1 MGSLRLVQSSS
12 ESAAKR
18 MSTHWSLGTSDL
30 RLLSLCS
37 HFFLLTSHLLTAPP
51 CSLLL
56 APCCLLP
63 AACSLL
69 LAPCSLL
76 PALATR
82 RSELFRSLALSLR
95 MRFVLVLIGTMVA
108 LDILWWATSARVAK
122 PPFARIAVAIFALA
136 QLAGLSWLLTQR
148 FAHAD
153 STALFLKF
161 AMAAVF
167 IWHMILLPLLLLL
180 TVALLPILAML
191 ALIRSARRL
200 RICNPATA
208 DASGAGSRR
217 QFLGVA
223 LAAAPPLFNLS
234 LATIAM
240 RELDRYRVRRF
251 VLPIVGLP
259 RDLHGLTIAQISD
272 MHVGRFTSG
281 RILRDVVRVV
291 NELGADLILLT
302 GDLINDAL
310 VDLDHGLDLV
320 RSMQADHG
328 VYLIEGNHD
337 LIENGPEFER
347 RMKDSGIPFL
357 LDESVVI
364 TVRGTALQLL
374 GLSWTRARE
383 NRDVAI
389 AAAVRQLL
397 NQRQPESFP
406 ILLAHHPHAFD
417 AAAAAS
423 VPLTLA
429 GHTHGGQL
437 MLNEQCGFGPALF
450 RYWSGLYSKD
460 ASKLVVSNGVGN
472 WFPLRVRAPAELLHL
487 TLLRP

>member
-1 MGSLRLVQSSS
+1 M
-12 ESAAKR
+12 
-18 MSTHWSLGTSDL
+18 
-30 RLLSLCS
+30 
-37 HFFLLTSHLLTAPP
+37 F
-51 CSLLL
+51 
-56 APCCLLP
+56 
-63 AACSLL
+63 
-69 LAPCSLL
+69 
-76 PALATR
+76 
-82 RSELFRSLALSLR
+82 
-95 MRFVLVLIGTMVA
+95 A
-108 LDILWWATSARVAK
+108 LDIFWWAISARIAK
-122 PPFARIAVAIFALA
+122 ATFARIGVTIFALA
-136 QLAGLSWLLTQR
+136 QLAGLIWLLTQR
-148 FAHAD
+148 FAHAE
-153 STALFLKF
+153 SMALFSKF
-161 AMAAVF
+161 AMATVF
-167 IWHMILLPLLLLL
+167 IWHMILLPVLLLL
-180 TVALLPILAML
+180 TVALLPILAMV

-200 RICNPATA
+200 RNFDLTSA
-208 DASGAGSRR
+208 DARGALSRR

-234 LATIAM
+234 LASVAM
-240 RELDRYRVRRF
+240 RQLDQFRVRRF

-259 RDLHGLTIAQISD
+259 SDLHGLTITQISD

-281 RILRDVVRVV
+281 RVLREVVRVV
-291 NELGADLILLT
+291 NELRADLVLLT

-310 VDLDHGLDLV
+310 MDLDHGLGLV
-320 RSMQADHG
+320 RSMQARHG

-347 RMKDSGIPFL
+347 RVKNSGIPFL

-364 TVRGTALQLL
+364 TIRGAPLQLL

-417 AAAAAS
+417 AAAAAAI
-423 VPLTLA
+423 PLALS

-450 RYWSGLYSKD
+450 RYWSGLYRNG
-460 ASKLVVSNGVGN
+460 ASKLIVSNGVGN

>member
-1 MGSLRLVQSSS
+1 
-12 ESAAKR
+12 
-18 MSTHWSLGTSDL
+18 
-30 RLLSLCS
+30 
-37 HFFLLTSHLLTAPP
+37 
-51 CSLLL
+51 
-56 APCCLLP
+56 
-63 AACSLL
+63 
-69 LAPCSLL
+69 
-76 PALATR
+76 
-82 RSELFRSLALSLR
+82 
-95 MRFVLVLIGTMVA
+95 MRFVLVLIGTIFA
-108 LDILWWATSARVAK
+108 LDFLWWAASARIAK
-122 PPFARIAVAIFALA
+122 PTFARIATAVFALA

-148 FAHAD
+148 FAHTE
-153 STALFLKF
+153 STALFSKF
-161 AMAAVF
+161 AMAIVF

-180 TVALLPILAML
+180 TVALLPILTMV
-191 ALIRSARRL
+191 ALIRSAQRL
-200 RICNPATA
+200 HNCNPTA
-208 DASGAGSRR
+208 VDASGALSRR

-240 RELDRYRVRRF
+240 RQLEQFRVRRF
-251 VLPIVGLP
+251 VLPIAGLP
-259 RDLHGLTIAQISD
+259 SDLHGLTITQISD
-272 MHVGRFTSG
+272 LHVGRFTSG
-281 RILRDVVRVV
+281 RVLRDVVRVV
-291 NELGADLILLT
+291 NELRVDLVLLT

-310 VDLDHGLDLV
+310 IDLDHGLDLV
-320 RSMQADHG
+320 RSMQARYG

-347 RMKDSGIPFL
+347 RVKNSGIPFL
-357 LDESVVI
+357 LDESIVI
-364 TVRGTALQLL
+364 KIRDVPLQLF

-383 NRDVAI
+383 NRDAAI
-389 AAAVRQLL
+389 AAAVNHLL

-437 MLNEQCGFGPALF
+437 MLNDQYGFGPALF
-450 RYWSGLYSKD
+450 RYWSGLYSKG

-487 TLLRP
+487 TLLRSGNG

>member
-1 MGSLRLVQSSS
+1 M
-12 ESAAKR
+12 
-18 MSTHWSLGTSDL
+18 
-30 RLLSLCS
+30 
-37 HFFLLTSHLLTAPP
+37 F
-51 CSLLL
+51 
-56 APCCLLP
+56 
-63 AACSLL
+63 
-69 LAPCSLL
+69 
-76 PALATR
+76 
-82 RSELFRSLALSLR
+82 
-95 MRFVLVLIGTMVA
+95 A
-108 LDILWWATSARVAK
+108 LDIFWWAISARIAK
-122 PPFARIAVAIFALA
+122 PTFARIGVTIFALA
-136 QLAGLSWLLTQR
+136 QLAGLIWLLTQR
-148 FAHAD
+148 FAHAE
-153 STALFLKF
+153 SMALFSKF
-161 AMAAVF
+161 AMATVF
-167 IWHMILLPLLLLL
+167 IWHMIFLPLLLLL
-180 TVALLPILAML
+180 AIALSPILAMA
-191 ALIRSARRL
+191 ALIRTARRL
-200 RICNPATA
+200 RNSNPASV
-208 DASGAGSRR
+208 DANVALSRR

-234 LATIAM
+234 FATIAM
-240 RELDRYRVRRF
+240 RQLDQFRVRRF

-259 RDLHGLTIAQISD
+259 SDLHGLTITQISD

-281 RILRDVVRVV
+281 RVLREVVRVV
-291 NELGADLILLT
+291 NELRTDLVLLT
-302 GDLINDAL
+302 GDLINDAIA
-310 VDLDHGLDLV
+310 DLDHGLDLV
-320 RSMQADHG
+320 RSMQASHG

-437 MLNEQCGFGPALF
+437 MLNEQYGFGPALF
-450 RYWSGLYSKD
+450 RYWSGLYTKG
-460 ASKLVVSNGVGN
+460 ASKLIVSNGVGN
-472 WFPLRVRAPAELLHL
+472 WFPLRLRAPAELLHL

>member
-1 MGSLRLVQSSS
+1 M
-12 ESAAKR
+12 
-18 MSTHWSLGTSDL
+18 
-30 RLLSLCS
+30 
-37 HFFLLTSHLLTAPP
+37 F
-51 CSLLL
+51 
-56 APCCLLP
+56 
-63 AACSLL
+63 
-69 LAPCSLL
+69 
-76 PALATR
+76 
-82 RSELFRSLALSLR
+82 
-95 MRFVLVLIGTMVA
+95 A
-108 LDILWWATSARVAK
+108 LDIFWWAISARIAK
-122 PPFARIAVAIFALA
+122 ATFARIGVTIFALA
-136 QLAGLSWLLTQR
+136 QLAGLIWLLTQR
-148 FAHAD
+148 FAHAE
-153 STALFLKF
+153 SMALFSKF
-161 AMAAVF
+161 AMATVF
-167 IWHMILLPLLLLL
+167 IWHMIFLPLLLLL
-180 TVALLPILAML
+180 AIALSPILAMA
-191 ALIRSARRL
+191 ALIRIARRL
-200 RICNPATA
+200 RNSNPASV
-208 DASGAGSRR
+208 DANVALSRR

-234 LATIAM
+234 FATIAM
-240 RELDRYRVRRF
+240 RQLDQFRVRRF

-259 RDLHGLTIAQISD
+259 SDLHGLTITQISD

-281 RILRDVVRVV
+281 RVLREVVRVV
-291 NELGADLILLT
+291 NELRTDLVLLT
-302 GDLINDAL
+302 GDLINDAIA
-310 VDLDHGLDLV
+310 DLDHGLDLV
-320 RSMQADHG
+320 RSMQASHG

-437 MLNEQCGFGPALF
+437 MLNEQYGFGPALF
-450 RYWSGLYSKD
+450 RYWSGLYTKG
-460 ASKLVVSNGVGN
+460 ASKLIVSNGVGN
-472 WFPLRVRAPAELLHL
+472 WFPLRLRAPAELLHL
-487 TLLRP
+487 TLRRP

>member
-1 MGSLRLVQSSS
+1 M
-12 ESAAKR
+12 
-18 MSTHWSLGTSDL
+18 
-30 RLLSLCS
+30 
-37 HFFLLTSHLLTAPP
+37 F
-51 CSLLL
+51 
-56 APCCLLP
+56 
-63 AACSLL
+63 
-69 LAPCSLL
+69 
-76 PALATR
+76 
-82 RSELFRSLALSLR
+82 
-95 MRFVLVLIGTMVA
+95 A
-108 LDILWWATSARVAK
+108 LDIFWWAISARIAK
-122 PPFARIAVAIFALA
+122 PTFARIGVTIFALA
-136 QLAGLSWLLTQR
+136 QLAGLIWLLTQR
-148 FAHAD
+148 FAHAE
-153 STALFLKF
+153 SMALFSKF
-161 AMAAVF
+161 AMATVF
-167 IWHMILLPLLLLL
+167 IWHMIFLPLLLLL
-180 TVALLPILAML
+180 AIALSPILAMA
-191 ALIRSARRL
+191 ALIRTARRL
-200 RICNPATA
+200 RNSNPASV
-208 DASGAGSRR
+208 DANVALSRR

-234 LATIAM
+234 FATIAM
-240 RELDRYRVRRF
+240 RQLDQFRVRRF

-259 RDLHGLTIAQISD
+259 SDLHGLTITQISD

-281 RILRDVVRVV
+281 RVLREVVRVV
-291 NELGADLILLT
+291 NELRTDLVLLT
-302 GDLINDAL
+302 GDLINDAIA
-310 VDLDHGLDLV
+310 DLDHGLDLV
-320 RSMQADHG
+320 RSMQASHG

-437 MLNEQCGFGPALF
+437 MLNEQYGFGPALF
-450 RYWSGLYSKD
+450 RYWSGLYTKG
-460 ASKLVVSNGVGN
+460 ASKLIVSNGVGN
-472 WFPLRVRAPAELLHL
+472 WFPLRLRAPAELLHL
-487 TLLRP
+487 TLLRA

>member
-1 MGSLRLVQSSS
+1 M
-12 ESAAKR
+12 
-18 MSTHWSLGTSDL
+18 
-30 RLLSLCS
+30 
-37 HFFLLTSHLLTAPP
+37 F
-51 CSLLL
+51 
-56 APCCLLP
+56 
-63 AACSLL
+63 
-69 LAPCSLL
+69 
-76 PALATR
+76 
-82 RSELFRSLALSLR
+82 
-95 MRFVLVLIGTMVA
+95 A
-108 LDILWWATSARVAK
+108 LDIFWWAISARIAK
-122 PPFARIAVAIFALA
+122 ATFARIGVTIFALA
-136 QLAGLSWLLTQR
+136 QLAGLIWLLTQR
-148 FAHAD
+148 FAHAE
-153 STALFLKF
+153 SMALFSKF
-161 AMAAVF
+161 AMATVF
-167 IWHMILLPLLLLL
+167 IWHMIFLPLLLLL
-180 TVALLPILAML
+180 AIALSPILAMA
-191 ALIRSARRL
+191 ALIRIARRL
-200 RICNPATA
+200 RNSNPASV
-208 DASGAGSRR
+208 DANVALSRR

-234 LATIAM
+234 FATIAM
-240 RELDRYRVRRF
+240 RQLDQFRVRRF

-259 RDLHGLTIAQISD
+259 SDLHGLTITQISD

-281 RILRDVVRVV
+281 RVLREVVRVV
-291 NELGADLILLT
+291 NELRTDLVLLT
-302 GDLINDAL
+302 GDLINDAIA
-310 VDLDHGLDLV
+310 DLDHGLDLV
-320 RSMQADHG
+320 RSMQASHG

-374 GLSWTRARE
+374 GLSWTRARQ

-437 MLNEQCGFGPALF
+437 MLNEQYGFGPALF
-450 RYWSGLYSKD
+450 RYWSGLYTKG
-460 ASKLVVSNGVGN
+460 ASKLIVSNGVGN
-472 WFPLRVRAPAELLHL
+472 WFPLRLRAPAELLHL
-487 TLLRP
+487 TLRRP

>member
-1 MGSLRLVQSSS
+1 M
-12 ESAAKR
+12 
-18 MSTHWSLGTSDL
+18 
-30 RLLSLCS
+30 
-37 HFFLLTSHLLTAPP
+37 F
-51 CSLLL
+51 
-56 APCCLLP
+56 
-63 AACSLL
+63 
-69 LAPCSLL
+69 
-76 PALATR
+76 
-82 RSELFRSLALSLR
+82 
-95 MRFVLVLIGTMVA
+95 A
-108 LDILWWATSARVAK
+108 LDIFWWAISARIAK
-122 PPFARIAVAIFALA
+122 ATFARIGVTIFALA
-136 QLAGLSWLLTQR
+136 QLAGLIWLLTQR
-148 FAHAD
+148 FAHAE
-153 STALFLKF
+153 SMALFSKF
-161 AMAAVF
+161 AMATVF
-167 IWHMILLPLLLLL
+167 IWHMIFLPLLLLL
-180 TVALLPILAML
+180 AIALSPILAMA
-191 ALIRSARRL
+191 ALIRTARRL
-200 RICNPATA
+200 RNSNPASV
-208 DASGAGSRR
+208 DANVALSRR

-234 LATIAM
+234 FATIAM
-240 RELDRYRVRRF
+240 RQLDQFRVRRF

-259 RDLHGLTIAQISD
+259 SDLHGLTITQISD

-281 RILRDVVRVV
+281 RVLREVVRVV
-291 NELGADLILLT
+291 NELRTDLVLLT
-302 GDLINDAL
+302 GDLINDAIA
-310 VDLDHGLDLV
+310 DLDHGLDLV
-320 RSMQADHG
+320 RSMQASHG

-437 MLNEQCGFGPALF
+437 MLNEQYGFGPALF
-450 RYWSGLYSKD
+450 RYWSGLYTKG
-460 ASKLVVSNGVGN
+460 ASKLIVSNGVGN
-472 WFPLRVRAPAELLHL
+472 WFPLRLRAPAELLHL
-487 TLLRP
+487 TLRRP